1 MGSARIWFSSGTVL
15 AGMGAAML
23 CGTGTAGADTG
34 DAAGPIGRQVHA
46 AVNSAVAGV
55 RGAVSAAAVKPA
67 AVLQPAAALKPAA
80 VLKSAA
86 VLKPAAAAVTTA
98 VAPTRS
104 NRADRVRPV
113 HVAPAPVVSTPPVP
127 TTDPVDPAQF
137 AGTYYEQGSVKQFF
151 SIGLVNTKATYTLNP
166 DGTIRVENSGNYFF
180 NRGPK
185 SSIVGSAVP
194 VNETNSA
201 LNVGFFG
208 SSPSANPPGNY
219 TILAKAPDYSWVIVS
234 DPSGQS
240 GYILTRDKNIT
251 PEQYQQLLAEARS
264 LGVRGTITP
273 TVQYR

>member
-1 MGSARIWFSSGTVL
+1 MLPAGT
-15 AGMGAAML
+15 
-23 CGTGTAGADTG
+23 
-34 DAAGPIGRQVHA
+34 P
-46 AVNSAVAGV
+46 
-55 RGAVSAAAVKPA
+55 
-67 AVLQPAAALKPAA
+67 
-80 VLKSAA
+80 
-86 VLKPAAAAVTTA
+86 KPAAAFKAAAAANPAA
-98 VAPTRS
+98 VAAPVVPK
-104 NRADRVRPV
+104 RADRGANLRP
-113 HVAPAPVVSTPPVP
+113 APAPAVSTPAVP

-251 PEQYQQLLAEARS
+251 PEQYQQLLAQARS
-264 LGVRGTITP
+264 LGVRGNITP
-273 TVQYR
+273 TAQFS

>member
-1 MGSARIWFSSGTVL
+1 MWFSSGAVL

-23 CGTGTAGADTG
+23 CGAGTAGADTG
-34 DAAGPIGRQVHA
+34 DAAGTVGRHVHA

-67 AVLQPAAALKPAA
+67 AVL
-80 VLKSAA
+80 
-86 VLKPAAAAVTTA
+86 KPAAAVTSAA
-98 VAPTRS
+98 VAPRRP
-104 NRADRVRPV
+104 NRAEPVRPV
-113 HVAPAPVVSTPPVP
+113 HLAPAPAVSTPVAP

-151 SIGLVNTKATYTLNP
+151 SFGLVNTKATYSVNP

-180 NRGPK
+180 NRGPQ

-264 LGVRGTITP
+264 LGVRGNITP
-273 TVQYR
+273 TVQY

>member
-1 MGSARIWFSSGTVL
+1 MGSSRMWFSSGAVL

-34 DAAGPIGRQVHA
+34 DAAGTVGRQVHA
-46 AVNSAVAGV
+46 AVNSAVAGA
-55 RGAVSAAAVKPA
+55 RGAVPA
-67 AVLQPAAALKPAA
+67 AVPKPAA

-86 VLKPAAAAVTTA
+86 ALKPAGVLKPAAAVKPAAAA
-98 VAPTRS
+98 VAPRRA
-104 NRADRVRPV
+104 NRADPVRPV
-113 HVAPAPVVSTPPVP
+113 RLAPTPAVSTPVAP

-151 SIGLVNTKATYTLNP
+151 SVGLVNTKATYTLNP

-251 PEQYQQLLAEARS
+251 PEQYQQLLAQARS
-264 LGVRGTITP
+264 LGVRGPITP
-273 TVQYR
+273 TVQY

>member
-1 MGSARIWFSSGTVL
+1 MGSARIWFSSGAVL
-15 AGMGAAML
+15 AGMGTAML
-23 CGTGTAGADTG
+23 CGAGAAGADTG

-46 AVNSAVAGV
+46 AVASAAAGV
-55 RGAVSAAAVKPA
+55 RAAPAAVLKSAAAVKPA
-67 AVLQPAAALKPAA
+67 AT
-80 VLKSAA
+80 
-86 VLKPAAAAVTTA
+86 AVTPVRA
-98 VAPTRS
+98 
-104 NRADRVRPV
+104 NRADRPRPV
-113 HVAPAPVVSTPPVP
+113 HPVFPAPAPAVSPPPVP

-151 SIGLVNTKATYTLNP
+151 SIGLVNTKATYSLNP
-166 DGTIRVENSGNYFF
+166 DGTIRVENSGNYFV

-194 VNETNSA
+194 VNEANSA

-251 PEQYQQLLAEARS
+251 PEQYQQLVAQARS
-264 LGVRGTITP
+264 LGVRGIITP
-273 TVQYR
+273 TVQY